1 MESYG
6 NELVAFGLPSN
17 QLVYE
22 GSYRA
27 VAPGSSESRR
37 KRHSVDHYVLPKTN
51 PDIVCSSVG
60 KPQLRPYKLVYRTR
74 DHVYLVYGWEYNG
87 YAGPA

>member
-1 MESYG
+1 MLMESYG
-6 NELVAFGLPSN
+6 NELVAFDLPSN

-37 KRHSVDHYVLPKTN
+37 KRHPVDHYVTARSNN
-51 PDIVCSSVG
+51 PDMVCSSVG

-74 DHVYLVYGWEYNG
+74 DHVYLVYRLGG
-87 YAGPA
+87 